1 MNSVSLRNLIC
12 TIVSYAV
19 TIAIAMS
26 VSSCVWQPGAKL
38 AKHESGSSQKTEE
51 ATDSDYFIVFLVASR
66 NLNYID
72 NKALFDTVQN
82 IDNPKKGGRA
92 VGHSWVYIHGIRDGR
107 EFSLEGGHSALLKG
121 GPGYVSGVINL
132 NKYGHANPKGLPENS
147 AQYEPNPIKYLWVVM
162 KDGFF
167 QKGAGGHSP
176 TFAARVNITKN
187 EFEQVLAFM
196 DKDNYMYKDFSIID
210 RQCTTF
216 VARLAALVGLELEH
230 TVTVQVDSEINVGNQ
245 KYRLWTD
252 PLYSKIT
259 FASPDKMESSLRR
272 AVADGQATSA
282 LSWYARGSFS
292 R

>member
-1 MNSVSLRNLIC
+1 MNPVFLSNLIC
-12 TIVSYAV
+12 KIVHYTV
-19 TIAIAMS
+19 TIAIAIS
-26 VSSCVWQPGAKL
+26 VSSCVWQPEAKL
-38 AKHESGSSQKTEE
+38 AEHESGSGQQTVETTE
-51 ATDSDYFIVFLVASR
+51 SDYFIVFLVASR

-72 NKALFDTVQN
+72 NKALFNTVQH
-82 IDNPKKGGRA
+82 IDNPKKGGGT
-92 VGHSWVYIHGIRDGR
+92 VGHSWVYIHGIKDGR

-121 GPGYVSGVINL
+121 SPGYASGVINL
-132 NKYGHANPKGLPENS
+132 NKYGYANPKSLPENS
-147 AQYEPNPIKYLWVVM
+147 ARYEPNPIKYLWVVR
-162 KDGFF
+162 KDGIF

-196 DKDNYMYKDFSIID
+196 DEANYMYKDFSIID

-252 PLYSKIT
+252 SLYSKIT

-282 LSWYARGSFS
+282 LSWYARSSFTK
-292 R
+292 